1 MYVAMIVGT
10 RFLPTMICASTS
22 AKLRSRLAQYAI
34 NDELVFNFNHRAI
47 PSASASILAK
57 LFTSALLSRLSP
69 SNAGAPPPTP
79 RTAFP
84 SSSPTPSAPSPTP
97 SSLFLFYSKHQAAR
111 QFQFSFVRLN
121 SHLV

>member
-1 MYVAMIVGT
+1 MYVAMIAGT

-22 AKLRSRLAQYAI
+22 AKLWSRLAKYAI

-69 SNAGAPPPTP
+69 SNTGSPPPTP

-97 SSLFLFYSKHQAAR
+97 SSLFLFYSRHQAAH
-111 QFQFSFVRLN
+111 QFQFSFIRLN
-121 SHLV
+121 NHLV